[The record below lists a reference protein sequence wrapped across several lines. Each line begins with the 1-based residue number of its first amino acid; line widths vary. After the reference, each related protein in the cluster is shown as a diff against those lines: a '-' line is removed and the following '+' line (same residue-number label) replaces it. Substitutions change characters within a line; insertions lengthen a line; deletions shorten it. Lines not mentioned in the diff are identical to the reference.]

1 VRDGSVAETWTDT
14 NSADAGHALAKNWRG
29 ENGTAEMDASA
40 SASPVAL
47 LSCNVIGDP
56 TAG

>member
-1 VRDGSVAETWTDT
+1 VDGYQLG
-14 NSADAGHALAKNWRG
+14 ADAGHALAKNWRG
-29 ENGTAEMDASA
+29 ENGTAELDASA

-47 LSCNVIGDP
+47 LSCTVIGDP